1 MKKTILLT
9 MILALTLVLAACG
22 QTTTQSNDANQAV
35 VNGNG
40 ANADSEAAVPQGT
53 MVPGSGQFEMP
64 EQTLLILGTF
74 KLEGTDMAIQADQA
88 AELLPLWQ
96 VLKNL
101 LDSDTAAQQE
111 ITALINQISGTM
123 TDEQWQAI
131 EDMNLTMEDLF
142 TLNQDLGLNQGFPQA
157 GDQQQSGGS
166 GDFQSPEGFP
176 EGAGPGGGFAGGP
189 EGGPGG
195 GGGFAQ
201 GLSPQ
206 ELESLRATRQAE
218 GGSGGFGMR
227 GGGFLNTDLIDALIE
242 LLQSK
247 L

>member
-9 MILALTLVLAACG
+9 MILALTVVLAACG
-22 QTTTQSNDANQAV
+22 QATDQSNDENQTS
-35 VNGNG
+35 VNGNAAG
-40 ANADSEAAVPQGT
+40 ANLESVVPQGT

-74 KLEGTDMAIQADQA
+74 KLEDTDLAIQADQA

-101 LDSDTAAQQE
+101 LDSDTAAQEE
-111 ITALINQISGTM
+111 ITALINQISETM

-131 EDMNLTMEDLF
+131 EDMNLTMEDFF
-142 TLNQDLGLNQGFPQA
+142 TLNQDLGLNQGFPQS
-157 GDQQQSGGS
+157 GDQQQSDGNGG
-166 GDFQSPEGFP
+166 FQRPEGMP
-176 EGAGPGGGFAGGP
+176 EGMPQGM
-189 EGGPGG
+189 GPGG

-201 GLSPQ
+201 GLSPD
-206 ELESLRATRQAE
+206 ELESLRATRQAD
-218 GGSGGFGMR
+218 GGGGGFGMR

-242 LLQSK
+242 MLQSK

>member
-9 MILALTLVLAACG
+9 MILALTVVLAACG
-22 QTTTQSNDANQAV
+22 QNPATTEDANQATPS
-35 VNGNG
+35 GNDTG
-40 ANADSEAAVPQGT
+40 VNADLVVPRGT
-53 MVPGSGQFEMP
+53 MVPGGGQFEIP
-64 EQTLLILGTF
+64 EQILLILGTF
-74 KLEGTDMAIQADQA
+74 RLEDTDLAIQADQA

-101 LDSDTAAQQE
+101 LDSDTAAQEE
-111 ITALINQISGTM
+111 ITALINQISETM

-131 EDMNLTMEDLF
+131 EDMNLTMQDLF
-142 TLNQDLGLNQGFPQA
+142 TLNQDLGLSQGFPQS
-157 GDQQQSGGS
+157 GDQQQSEGS
-166 GDFQSPEGFP
+166 GGFQPPEGMP
-176 EGAGPGGGFAGGP
+176 EGMPQGQ
-189 EGGPGG
+189 GPGG

-218 GGSGGFGMR
+218 GGSGGFGLR